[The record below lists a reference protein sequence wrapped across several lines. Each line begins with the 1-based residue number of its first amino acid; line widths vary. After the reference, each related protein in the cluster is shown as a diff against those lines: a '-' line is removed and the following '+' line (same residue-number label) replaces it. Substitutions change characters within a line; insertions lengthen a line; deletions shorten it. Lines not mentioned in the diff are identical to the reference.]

1 MFFLL
6 IKRVVILLL
15 FVFYNRLDDLV
26 VSAPF
31 HLWTAV
37 GENINMGGAVY
48 VYLNGLQ
55 VSVDCCISYSDKN
68 KHSLISESVH
78 DTK

>member
-1 MFFLL
+1 MVCMLAFVAD
-6 IKRVVILLL
+6 ITRCYCVIVC
-15 FVFYNRLDDLV
+15 VFCNRLDDLV

-31 HLWTAV
+31 YSWTAV

-55 VSVDCCISYSDKN
+55 VSEDCCMS
-68 KHSLISESVH
+68 
-78 DTK
+78 